1 MPLSFRRAAPADLP
15 EMVRLLA
22 DDFLGAQRELYSE
35 PVLPGY
41 AAAFTA
47 IDADPNE
54 LLLVADL
61 DGAVA
66 GLLQVSFLR
75 HLTYKGGLRAHIE
88 GVRTRSDLRGRGI
101 GKALMLHALEKAK
114 ERGCY
119 MVQLTTDKRRPDAI
133 RFYEALGFEAAHEG
147 MKLML

>member
-1 MPLSFRRAAPADLP
+1 MLLSFRRAAPADLP

-41 AAAFTA
+41 VAAFAT

-54 LLLVADL
+54 LLLVAEL

-75 HLTYKGGLRAHIE
+75 HLTYQGGLRAHIE

-119 MVQLTTDKRRPDAI
+119 MLQLTTDKRRPDAI